1 MAAPASS
8 LWDSAAQNY
17 SAGALQVVSCAL
29 CGLER
34 PLGLMVPDG
43 GSACAD
49 LRWYCKDAQS
59 CTERWTSRL
68 GEPAVPPSPAP
79 EPAAPEPARPKRA
92 RPKPAPASSAP
103 ATSVPARSG
112 PAAPRI

>member
-8 LWDSAAQNY
+8 LRDSAAHNY
-17 SAGALQVVSCAL
+17 SAGALPVASCAL

-49 LRWYCKDAQS
+49 LRWYCKDARS

-68 GEPAVPPSPAP
+68 GGPAVPTAAAPSPAP
-79 EPAAPEPARPKRA
+79 EPAASESARPKRA
-92 RPKPAPASSAP
+92 RPKPAPASSVA
-103 ATSVPARSG
+103 
-112 PAAPRI
+112 AAPRI

>member
-8 LWDSAAQNY
+8 LRDPAAHN
-17 SAGALQVVSCAL
+17 SAGALQVATCAL

-49 LRWYCKDAQS
+49 LRWYCKDARS

-68 GEPAVPPSPAP
+68 GAPAVPTAAAPSPAP
-79 EPAAPEPARPKRA
+79 QPA
-92 RPKPAPASSAP
+92 RPKPAPARSLP
-103 ATSVPARSG
+103 ATH
-112 PAAPRI
+112 RI